1 MKSKG
6 LETMKHRLSGAKAA
20 ATDGA
25 LRVLLVDHNEADA
38 RLLLN
43 FMGKGNGGDVEVVW
57 VSTFIDAMSGLRKGG
72 YHAMLLDLSLPDSEG
87 IEAIRRVSDRADIP
101 VIALTKEAETSP
113 GVDALLAG
121 AEDNFVKERINSHN
135 VLRAIQYAIARH
147 RRIGELHALSLI
159 DELTGLHNRRAFM
172 TLGDHQLKIARR
184 QDCNVTLAFADLDGL
199 KAINDNHGHM
209 WGDFALKDIAG
220 ILKNA
225 FRESDVIA
233 RIGGDEFAVLW
244 IARSPLSSEGLHS
257 RLKAGVDAHA
267 VSEPRPYRLSLSI
280 GFTHYASGFEQ
291 SLEDMLFE
299 TDKRMYM
306 DKRAGVRRVS

>member
-1 MKSKG
+1 MEG
-6 LETMKHRLSGAKAA
+6 C
-20 ATDGA
+20 
-25 LRVLLVDHNEADA
+25 LRVLLVEHNEADA

-43 FMGKGNGGDVEVVW
+43 FMNREDQGVEVVW
-57 VSTFIDAMSGLRKGG
+57 VPSFIDAMTELRKSE
-72 YHAMLLDLSLPDSEG
+72 YDAMLLDLFLPDSEG
-87 IEAIRRVSDRADIP
+87 IDAIRRVSDRADIP
-101 VIALTKEAETSP
+101 VIALTKEAEPTP

-172 TLGDHQLKIARR
+172 TLGEHQLKIARR

-199 KAINDNHGHM
+199 KAINDQHGHM

-244 IARSPLSSEGLHS
+244 ISRSPLSSDGLHS
-257 RLKAGVDAHA
+257 RLKSIVDAHC
-267 VSEPRPYRLSLSI
+267 VLEPRPYKLSLSI
-280 GFTHYASGFEQ
+280 GFAHYEVGFPET
-291 SLEDMLFE
+291 LEDMLFE
-299 TDKRMYM
+299 TDKRMYV
-306 DKRAGVRRVS
+306 DKRTGSRTAS

>member
-1 MKSKG
+1 
-6 LETMKHRLSGAKAA
+6 MKHRLSDRTP
-20 ATDGA
+20 ATDGR
-25 LRVLLVDHNEADA
+25 LRVLLVEHNEADA
-38 RLLLN
+38 KLLLN
-43 FMGKGNGGDVEVVW
+43 FMRKGASDEVEVIW
-57 VSTFIDAMSGLRKGG
+57 VSSFIDAMAELRKN
-72 YHAMLLDLSLPDSEG
+72 HFDAMLLDLLLPDSEG

-101 VIALTKEAETSP
+101 VIALTKESDVCP

-135 VLRAIQYAIARH
+135 VIRAIQYAIARH

-184 QDCNVTLAFADLDGL
+184 QDCSVTLAFADLDGL

-257 RLKAGVDAHA
+257 RLKAGVNAHTT
-267 VSEPRPYRLSLSI
+267 SEPRPYRLSLSI
-280 GFTHYASGFEQ
+280 GFAHYQSGFAD

-299 TDKRMYM
+299 TDRRMYV
-306 DKRAGVRRVS
+306 DKRTGSRTIPQ